1 MKEQKARN
9 HNSRRFGK
17 KDRIFGYS
25 IVLPYLAYTA
35 VFWGYPFVWMLV
47 LAFTKWN
54 YFSKPSL
61 IWFSNFARL
70 FTDSTMFRIAL
81 NTLNFLAYLIPMVL
95 VASLLFALALN
106 KVKFGKTFIMLSFLV
121 ANVSSGVAYSLLFSN
136 LFAVNGPINRLVDSL
151 FGFTIPWF
159 SNPQLAIF
167 SICLIITWKFIGYY
181 GLILYAGLI
190 SIPQSLY
197 EAAELDG
204 ANKNVIF
211 WKITLPLLN
220 PSLITV
226 TVLAVMLT
234 FGIFTEPYMITGGG
248 PMQRTTTFLIYMYD
262 TAFKRIDPSY
272 ATTVAIVTALVSY
285 GIVMLIRKLF
295 EKEVSFV

>member
-1 MKEQKARN
+1 MKEQNARN
-9 HNSRRFGK
+9 YNSRRFGR

-54 YFSKPSL
+54 YFSKPSF

-70 FTDSTMFRIAL
+70 FTDSTVLRIAL

-136 LFAVNGPINRLVDSL
+136 LFAVNGPVNRLVDSL

>member
-1 MKEQKARN
+1 MSNCSKL
-9 HNSRRFGK
+9 GK
-17 KDRIFGYS
+17 KERMFGYS
-25 IVLPYLAYTA
+25 VIFPYLAYTA
-35 VFWGYPFVWMLV
+35 IFWGYPFIWMVV

-54 YFSKPSL
+54 YFSEPKFVFL
-61 IWFSNFARL
+61 NNFFRI
-70 FTDSTMFRIAL
+70 FTDSLVIRIAL

-95 VASLLFALALN
+95 FASLLFAIALT
-106 KVKFGKTFIMLSFLV
+106 KVRFGKTFIMLSFLV

-136 LFAVNGPINRLVDSL
+136 LFSVNGPINRLVDAL

-159 SNPQLAIF
+159 SNPQLAVF

-181 GLILYAGLI
+181 GLIIYAGLL
-190 SIPQSLY
+190 SIPQSIY
-197 EAAELDG
+197 EAAQLDG
-204 ANKNVIF
+204 ANKRTIF

-226 TVLAVMLT
+226 TVLAVTLT

-285 GIVMLIRKLF
+285 GLVMLIRKIF
-295 EKEVSFV
+295 EKEVVFV

>member
-1 MKEQKARN
+1 MSNCSKL
-9 HNSRRFGK
+9 GK
-17 KDRIFGYS
+17 KERAFGYS
-25 IVLPYLAYTA
+25 VIFPYLAYTA
-35 VFWGYPFVWMLV
+35 VFWGYPFIWMVV

-54 YFSKPSL
+54 YFSKPQFVL
-61 IWFSNFARL
+61 LSNFLRI
-70 FTDSTMFRIAL
+70 FTDSLVIRIAL

-95 VASLLFALALN
+95 FASLFFAMALT

-136 LFAVNGPINRLVDSL
+136 LFSINGPINRLMDSL

-159 SNPQLAIF
+159 SNPQLAVF

-181 GLILYAGLI
+181 GLIIYAGLL
-190 SIPQSLY
+190 SIPQSIY

-204 ANKNVIF
+204 ADKKTIF

-226 TVLAVMLT
+226 TVLAITLT

-285 GIVMLIRKLF
+285 ALVMLIRKFF
-295 EKEVSFV
+295 EKEVVFV

>member
-1 MKEQKARN
+1 MANCSK
-9 HNSRRFGK
+9 FGK
-17 KDRIFGYS
+17 RERAFGYS
-25 IVLPYLAYTA
+25 IIFPYLAYTA
-35 VFWGYPFVWMLV
+35 LFWGYPFVWMVV

-54 YFSKPSL
+54 YFSKPEFVL
-61 IWFSNFARL
+61 FQNFVRIFS
-70 FTDSTMFRIAL
+70 DSMFLRIAL

-95 VASLLFALALN
+95 FSSLIFALALT
-106 KVKFGKTFIMLSFLV
+106 KVKFFKTFIMLSFLI

-136 LFAVNGPINRLVDSL
+136 LFAINGPINRFFDSV

-159 SNPQLAIF
+159 SNPQLAVF

-181 GLILYAGLI
+181 GLIIYAGLL
-190 SIPQSLY
+190 SIPQSIY
-197 EAAELDG
+197 EAAKLDG
-204 ANKNVIF
+204 ATKSTIF

-226 TVLAVMLT
+226 TVLAVTLT
-234 FGIFTEPYMITGGG
+234 FGIFTEPYLITGGG

-272 ATTVAIVTALVSY
+272 ATTVAIITALVSY
-285 GIVMLIRKLF
+285 GLVMLIRKLF
-295 EKEVSFV
+295 EKEVVFV

>member
-1 MKEQKARN
+1 MSKERSKR
-9 HNSRRFGK
+9 SKFGRK
-17 KDRIFGYS
+17 ERLFGYS
-25 IVLPYLAYTA
+25 IIIPYITYTA
-35 VFWGYPFVWMLV
+35 IFWGYPFIWMVV

-54 YFSKPSL
+54 YFSKPTFVGL
-61 IWFSNFARL
+61 ENFARI
-70 FTDSTMFRIAL
+70 FTDSTFMRIAL

-95 VASLLFALALN
+95 TFSLLFALALT

-136 LFAVNGPINRLVDSL
+136 LFAINGPINRLLDKF
-151 FGFTIPWF
+151 FGITIPWF
-159 SNPQLAIF
+159 SNPQLAVF
-167 SICLIITWKFIGYY
+167 SICIIITWKFIGYY
-181 GLILYAGLI
+181 GLILYAGLL

-204 ANKNVIF
+204 ANKSQIF

-226 TVLAVMLT
+226 TVLAIMLT

-262 TAFKRIDPSY
+262 TAFKRINPSY

-285 GIVMLIRKLF
+285 AIVMLIRKFF

>member
-1 MKEQKARN
+1 MSNCSKL
-9 HNSRRFGK
+9 GK
-17 KDRIFGYS
+17 KERAFGYS
-25 IVLPYLAYTA
+25 VIFPYLAYTA
-35 VFWGYPFVWMLV
+35 VFWGYPFIWMVV

-54 YFSKPSL
+54 YFSKPQFVL
-61 IWFSNFARL
+61 LSNFLRI
-70 FTDSTMFRIAL
+70 FTDRLVIRIAL

-95 VASLLFALALN
+95 FASLFFAMALT

-136 LFAVNGPINRLVDSL
+136 LFSINGPINRLMDSL

-159 SNPQLAIF
+159 SNPQLAVF

-181 GLILYAGLI
+181 GLIIYAGLL
-190 SIPQSLY
+190 SIPQSIY

-204 ANKNVIF
+204 ADKKTIF

-226 TVLAVMLT
+226 TVLAITLT

-285 GIVMLIRKLF
+285 ALVMLIRKFF
-295 EKEVSFV
+295 EKEVVFV

>member
-1 MKEQKARN
+1 M
-9 HNSRRFGK
+9 SRLGK
-17 KDRIFGYS
+17 KEKLFGYS
-25 IVLPYLAYTA
+25 IIIPYLAYTA
-35 VFWGYPFVWMLV
+35 VFWGYPFIWMVV
-47 LAFTKWN
+47 LTFTKWN
-54 YFSKPSL
+54 YFSKPQFVFL
-61 IWFSNFARL
+61 NNFFRI
-70 FTDSTMFRIAL
+70 FTDSLFFKIVF
-81 NTLNFLAYLIPMVL
+81 NTLNFLVYLIPMIL
-95 VASLLFALALN
+95 SASLIFALALT
-106 KVKFGKTFIMLSFLV
+106 KVRFGKTFIMLSFLV

-136 LFAVNGPINRLVDSL
+136 LFSVNGPINRLLNSL

-159 SNPQLAIF
+159 SNPQLAVF
-167 SICLIITWKFIGYY
+167 SICLIITWKFVGYY
-181 GLILYAGLI
+181 GLIIYAGLL
-190 SIPQSLY
+190 SIPQSIY
-197 EAAELDG
+197 EAAKLDG

-226 TVLAVMLT
+226 TVLAITLT

-272 ATTVAIVTALVSY
+272 ATTIALFTAFISY
-285 GIVMLIRKLF
+285 GLVLLLRKFF

>member
-1 MKEQKARN
+1 MSNCSKL
-9 HNSRRFGK
+9 GK
-17 KDRIFGYS
+17 KERAFGYS
-25 IVLPYLAYTA
+25 VIFPYLAYTA
-35 VFWGYPFVWMLV
+35 VFWGYPFIWMVV

-54 YFSKPSL
+54 YFSKPQFVFL
-61 IWFSNFARL
+61 NNFLRI
-70 FTDSTMFRIAL
+70 FTDSLVIRIAL

-95 VASLLFALALN
+95 FASLLFAMALT

-136 LFAVNGPINRLVDSL
+136 LFSINGPINRLVDSL

-159 SNPQLAIF
+159 SNPQLAVF

-181 GLILYAGLI
+181 GLIIYAGLL
-190 SIPQSLY
+190 SIPQSIY

-204 ANKNVIF
+204 ADKKTIF

-226 TVLAVMLT
+226 TVLAITLT

-285 GIVMLIRKLF
+285 ALVMLIRKFF
-295 EKEVSFV
+295 EKEVVFV